1 MGVDPLN
8 PGGWGACAVKL
19 QPFKGHEI
27 LSFGQIDT
35 LLRTKAGV

>member
-27 LSFGQIDT
+27 VFPFDRLT
-35 LLRTKAGV
+35 HY